1 MSRIDEIRAMVE
13 KGERQYR
20 NLVLEVKEGNED
32 NYVVE
37 GYATTY
43 NEPYHL
49 YSVTAPDGY
58 RIEVKEE
65 VDRHAFDDADMSDVI
80 MQYDHQGRVFA
91 RLSNGTLKLDKD
103 AEKGLL
109 VTADLGGTDIGKQLY
124 QEIKGGYTTKM
135 SFGFTIAQAS
145 ELREVEGEADE
156 TYVYTIEK
164 VGRLFDVSAVSLPQN
179 DFTSIQSV
187 RSLNNGVID
196 EAVTERL
203 QAHEDKVARAKQVAE
218 LREEIR
224 KLLESEE

>member
-1 MSRIDEIRAMVE
+1 MSRFDEIKEQVE
-13 KGERQYR
+13 SGKRQYR
-20 NLVLEVKEGNED
+20 NLVLEVRED
-32 NYVVE
+32 NADEYVVE

-49 YSVTAPDGY
+49 YTMRADDGY
-58 RIEVKEE
+58 TIEVKEE
-65 VDRHAFDDADMSDVI
+65 VDRHAFDEANMDDVI

-103 AEKGLL
+103 AERGLL

-145 ELREVEGEADE
+145 ELREIEGDADE

-179 DFTSIQSV
+179 DFTSITSV

-196 EAVTERL
+196 KAVTERL
-203 QAHEDKVARAKQVAE
+203 QAHKEKIERAKKVAE
-218 LREEIR
+218 LR
-224 KLLESEE
+224 KLLESED

>member
-1 MSRIDEIRAMVE
+1 MSRIDDIRAQVE

-49 YSVTAPDGY
+49 YNVTAPDGY
-58 RIEVKEE
+58 RIEVLEE

-91 RLSNGTLKLDKD
+91 RLSNGTLKLNKD
-103 AEKGLL
+103 AERGLL

>member
-1 MSRIDEIRAMVE
+1 MSRIDDIRKQVE
-13 KGERQYR
+13 SGDRQYR
-20 NLVLEVKEGNED
+20 NLVLEVREANED
-32 NYVVE
+32 DYIVE

-49 YSVTAPDGY
+49 YTVTAPDGY

-80 MQYDHQGRVFA
+80 MQYDHVGRVFA

-109 VTADLGGTDIGKQLY
+109 ITADLGGTDIGRQLY
-124 QEIKGGYTTKM
+124 QEIKGGYTNKM

-145 ELREVEGEADE
+145 ELREIEGDADE
-156 TYVYTIEK
+156 NYVYTIEK

-179 DFTSIQSV
+179 DFTSIASV

-196 EAVTERL
+196 KAVTERL
-203 QAHEDKVARAKQVAE
+203 QAHEAKIERAKKVEE
-218 LREEIR
+218 LR
-224 KLLESEE
+224 KLIKESED